1 MESIQIDS
9 KVVILGDSGVGKTSI
24 ALRFTQNEFFVYQL
38 PTIGAQ
44 CMDRI
49 IKVGDNMINFSIWD
63 TAGQER
69 FRSLAPMYY
78 RNAVAAIIVYDITQ
92 MNTFEIAKNWINEI
106 LENGNPNVI
115 LALVGNKLDLEQ
127 QRNVK
132 IKIAE
137 DYSRE
142 QGIIFL
148 ETSAKTGDHI
158 DDLFIE
164 IAKKIPITPKKI
176 PRDIETL
183 NESSITKKSEKS
195 SCC

>member
-1 MESIQIDS
+1 MENRSES

-24 ALRFTQNEFFVYQL
+24 AIRFTQNEFFIYQL
-38 PTIGAQ
+38 STIGAQ
-44 CMDRI
+44 CMERI

-106 LENGNPNVI
+106 LEHGDPNVI
-115 LALVGNKLDLEQ
+115 IALVGNKLDLEE
-127 QRNVK
+127 QRKVK

-137 DYSRE
+137 DYARDE
-142 QGIIFL
+142 GIIFL